1 MAAADDRGRVVRLIR
16 AIFSTFAPERADA
29 SGGVELM
36 LRALDALAPHRRA
49 RLQPLL
55 ALLAAAGFANW
66 PLARREALMRACAD
80 APVPALRS
88 GFQALKR
95 LALFAAYGTM
105 DDRGGNPLWQT
116 LGYGG
121 PRADRPPYA
130 TVAEVQQGAL
140 GVLRADAVVI
150 GSGAGGGVA
159 AALLARAGLDVI
171 VLEAGPPADA
181 AAAAQSE
188 ARAMAELYLDAGL
201 AASDDLG
208 IAILAGACVGG
219 GTAVNWST
227 SLRLTEPVAA
237 QWAAA
242 SGVRALG
249 EELGASYDA
258 VAARLGLTP
267 AATHNGNNR
276 AILEGC
282 TALGWEARP
291 IPRNASCCGDA
302 CGYCGFGCAYGE
314 KRGTA
319 TTYLRDAAAAGARI
333 IAGVRVDRVRIEGGR
348 AAGVEADGLRVD
360 APLVVVAAGALRTP
374 GILARSGVRSPHLG
388 RHLRLHPTSA
398 LAATFDTPVESWHGP
413 MQSILCDRFAALDD
427 AYGATIETA
436 PAHPGLMALALPWRS
451 RAQHEDEM
459 ARARHTATL
468 IALTR
473 DRGAGT
479 VSLDGRDDVRYAL
492 APDDAAHLLT
502 GLVRAAEMAFA
513 AGATRVTTLH
523 AQPVILD
530 RADASRG
537 GLERFEH
544 TLRARGAAPNRLAL
558 FSAHQ
563 MGTARMHRDPHAGV
577 VDERGALH
585 GVEGV
590 LVTDSSV
597 FPLASGVNPMLTI
610 MALADRTTR
619 AALAAR
625 VAYA

>member
-1 MAAADDRGRVVRLIR
+1 MAEADDRSRVVRLTG
-16 AIFSTFAPERADA
+16 AIFATFAPERADA
-29 SGGVELM
+29 PGGVALM
-36 LRALDALAPHRRA
+36 LRALDALPAHRRA

-55 ALLAAAGFANW
+55 ALLDAAGFARW
-66 PLARREALMRACAD
+66 PLGRREALLRACAD

-95 LALFAAYGTM
+95 LALFAAYGAL
-105 DDRGGNPLWQT
+105 DDGGGNPLWPA
-116 LGYGG
+116 LGYAG
-121 PRADRPPYA
+121 PRSDRPPEA
-130 TVAEVQQGAL
+130 PAPSVQHGAR
-140 GVLRADAVVI
+140 GVLRADAVVV

-159 AALLARAGLDVI
+159 AALLAQAGLDVI
-171 VLEAGPPADA
+171 VLEAGPAADA
-181 AAAAQSE
+181 AAHAQSE

-208 IAILAGACVGG
+208 VAILAGACVGG

-242 SGVRALG
+242 SGVDALSA
-249 EELGASYDA
+249 ELDASYDA
-258 VAARLGLTP
+258 VAARLGLQT
-267 AATHNGNNR
+267 AAIHNRNNR
-276 AILEGC
+276 AILDGC
-282 TALGWEARP
+282 AALGWAATP

-374 GILARSGVRSPHLG
+374 GILARSGVRSAHLG
-388 RHLRLHPTSA
+388 RHLHLHPTSA
-398 LAATFDTPVESWHGP
+398 VAATFDAPVESWHGP
-413 MQSILCDRFAALDD
+413 MQSVLCDRFAALDD
-427 AYGATIETA
+427 AYGATVETA

-459 ARARHTATL
+459 ARARHSATL

-473 DRGAGT
+473 DRGSGT

-492 APDDAAHLLT
+492 APDDAAHLLA
-502 GLVRAAEMAFA
+502 GLAGAAEIAFA

-523 AQPVILD
+523 ARPVVLE
-530 RADASRG
+530 RANASRSG
-537 GLERFEH
+537 RERFEQA
-544 TLRARGAAPNRLAL
+544 LRARGAAPNRLAL

-563 MGTARMHRDPHAGV
+563 MGTARMHRDPDAGV

-590 LVTDSSV
+590 LVADASV